1 MTLEVTSSWC
11 FIYDGGDLDID
22 FRVIGTPRLIDWQS
36 ATKLNAND
44 NDSFADIRLAA

>member
-1 MTLEVTSSWC
+1 MSLMGPTWV
-11 FIYDGGDLDID
+11 
-22 FRVIGTPRLIDWQS
+22 RLTCNRNAETIDWQS